1 MVKCDECNGSGMIWF
16 SHEKHDSYESS
27 SCLVCGGKGKLER
40 DEKDDAGR
48 FEVESSQAIGTT
60 AGR

>member
-1 MVKCDECNGSGMIWF
+1 MIWF